1 MLRSVLQLVPATPNQ
16 AENLTILQSL
26 PSEKLPALD
35 PFLLLHHIGPEEFPP
50 GNQGLPFGPHPHRGF
65 ETVTLVLA
73 GEVMHQDSRGNKGTV
88 GAGGVQWMTAARG
101 IIHSENTTREF
112 RREGGTLELLQLWV
126 NLPAARK
133 MEQPSY
139 QNLPAEALPTME
151 LDGGWCLLTA
161 IAGHWE
167 GVRGPVRSLLPGLR
181 LALVRLAALG
191 TYAVEVSSEHTILLY
206 VVRGQVSV
214 NGTVVPA
221 QTQVQ
226 LSSVGTGLHLRA
238 ETESLVLLASAPPL
252 NEPVVQQGPYVMNT
266 TSQIMEAMRDYQ
278 MGRMGVY
285 IEE

>member
-1 MLRSVLQLVPATPNQ
+1 MLRSILQLVPATPNQ
-16 AENLTILQSL
+16 AEDLTILQPL

-73 GEVMHQDSRGNKGTV
+73 GEVVHQDSRGNRGTV

-101 IIHSENTTREF
+101 IIHSENTSREF

-151 LDGGWCLLTA
+151 LDEGWGILTA
-161 IAGHWE
+161 VAGQWE
-167 GVRGPVRSLLPGLR
+167 GLRGPARSLLPGLR
-181 LALVRLAALG
+181 LALLRLATLG
-191 TYAVEVSSEHTILLY
+191 VYMTKMAEGQTILLY
-206 VVRGQVSV
+206 VVRGEVHV
-214 NGTVVPA
+214 NGTPVPA
-221 QTQVQ
+221 RTQVQ
-226 LSSVGTGLHLRA
+226 LSSAGTGLHLRA
-238 ETESLVLLASAPPL
+238 ETESLVLLASALPL